1 MTHPRFIRQHELHN
15 FLGQEKGK
23 GRMMHT
29 VSLDF
34 FSFFLS
40 FKFYD
45 FYFKSHFEDIPLG
58 KIGYSLFYYKQKNQL

>member
-34 FSFFLS
+34 FFLLS
-40 FKFYD
+40 FMTFTLKVIS
-45 FYFKSHFEDIPLG
+45 KTSP
-58 KIGYSLFYYKQKNQL
+58 